1 MVEDYYALADIE
13 TLLCQ
18 MEGYEVK
25 TAKTGEEGLELIES
39 YNPDLVIL
47 DLMLP
52 GELSGSQVLQRIR
65 SNGQEE
71 PKVLVVSAL
80 VNQTTTAG
88 AREVRQRAGAEEA
101 VQGQGAGKPR
111 PRHGGA
117 LGSTTAH
124 GPPAG
129 GAEPH

>member
-1 MVEDYYALADIE
+1 MTTAMKRILVVEDYYALADIE

-39 YNPDLVIL
+39 YDPDLVIL

-65 SNGQEE
+65 SNGQNE

-80 VNQTTTAG
+80 VNQTTTPELEKYANVQALKKPFKVKELASRVRSMAG
-88 AREVRQRAGAEEA
+88 
-101 VQGQGAGKPR
+101 PN
-111 PRHGGA
+111 
-117 LGSTTAH
+117 
-124 GPPAG
+124 
-129 GAEPH
+129 

>member
-1 MVEDYYALADIE
+1 MKRILVVEDYYALADIE

-39 YNPDLVIL
+39 YVPDLVIL

-52 GELSGSQVLQRIR
+52 GELSGSQVLQKIR
-65 SNGQEE
+65 TDGQDK

-80 VNQTTTAG
+80 VNPTTAPELERYPNVETLRKPFKVKEL
-88 AREVRQRAGAEEA
+88 ASRVRSL
-101 VQGQGAGKPR
+101 V
-111 PRHGGA
+111 
-117 LGSTTAH
+117 GS
-124 GPPAG
+124 
-129 GAEPH
+129 